1 MRSMKREAVPAVCS
15 LNTVTTIGQ
24 LMVVNVLTNAFSI
37 SMTRTFSVVQS
48 PGQVLKLTSFVRF

>member
-1 MRSMKREAVPAVCS
+1 MKREAVPAVCS